1 MWSGVELREIRV
13 FLTLAEELHFGRTAE
28 RLGIT
33 HSRVSQT
40 IQTLEARVGAKL
52 FDRTSRRV
60 ALTPLGEQLR
70 SALGPV
76 YRELERAFDDA
87 RDAATGI
94 IGTVRIGMYSPLNGG
109 PHMVR
114 IVKTFQQRHPRCTI
128 AFIDTGLERSQFD
141 WLRSSAVDLLAM
153 RLPVSEP
160 DVSIGPILSTEER
173 VLAVADD
180 HPLATHDT
188 ISYEDVAGYAVSDAR
203 SLPREM
209 MDAFIPPATP
219 SGIMLRRVERQTV
232 AEAFLSAAV
241 GELVHP
247 TVRSQLAQVPRGV
260 TLIPI
265 RDLPPSQTALLWL
278 TANPSRKLAAF
289 VRVATDVLSAGADNT
304 AGPSTTRP
312 PQALHVHPS
321 TSTTTPR
328 NAADTR

>member
-1 MWSGVELREIRV
+1 MRHGSP
-13 FLTLAEELHFGRTAE
+13 GRHHE
-28 RLGIT
+28 D
-33 HSRVSQT
+33 V
-40 IQTLEARVGAKL
+40 
-52 FDRTSRRV
+52 
-60 ALTPLGEQLR
+60 
-70 SALGPV
+70 ALGP
-76 YRELERAFDDA
+76 LQQLIA
-87 RDAATGI
+87 DAA
-94 IGTVRIGMYSPLNGG
+94 GG
-109 PHMVR
+109 RLP
-114 IVKTFQQRHPRCTI
+114 
-128 AFIDTGLERSQFD
+128 AFVDTGLERSQFD

-180 HPLATHDT
+180 HPLATHAT
-188 ISYEDVAGYAVSDAR
+188 VSYEDVAGYAVSDAR

-209 MDAFIPPATP
+209 MDAFIPPVTP

-278 TANPSRKLAAF
+278 TANLSRKLAAF
-289 VRVATDVLSAGADNT
+289 VRDATDVLSAKADNT
-304 AGPSTTRP
+304 AGASTTHP
-312 PQALHVHPS
+312 PQTLHVHPS

-328 NAADTR
+328 NATHTRR